1 MKKTEIEW
9 HPYPEEKP
17 KRVDEYLVT
26 INCGYFKMTS
36 TSIWKNNKFKK
47 YENKPGRIG
56 SITAWAEM
64 PEPYNSKENNN
75 ESR

>member
-9 HPYPEEKP
+9 NPYPKEKP
-17 KRVDEYLVT
+17 KCADEYLVS

-36 TSIWKNNKFKK
+36 TSIWKNNKFEK

-56 SITAWAEM
+56 SIVAWAEM
-64 PEPYNSKENNN
+64 PDPYEDEKYDKD
-75 ESR
+75 

>member
-1 MKKTEIEW
+1 MSENKVIW
-9 HPYPEEKP
+9 HKYPEEKP

-36 TSIWKNNKFKK
+36 TSIWKNNKFQK

-64 PEPYNSKENNN
+64 SETYEEENH
-75 ESR
+75 E

>member
-9 HPYPEEKP
+9 HPYPNEKP

-26 INCGYFKMTS
+26 INCGYFKITS
-36 TSIWKNNKFKK
+36 TSIWKNNKFQK

-64 PEPYNSKENNN
+64 PELYNPEENNN